1 MATLDPLQ
9 VLDIRLTPDE
19 RAGLTTFVDRLRQR
33 YGDDLLRVRLFG
45 SKARGDYRDE
55 SDLDLLV
62 VLRMEQGDYRR
73 HWNEL
78 VDLAWDIQLAYGII
92 ISFILRDETNYA
104 KMQRDQLLLARN
116 IERDG
121 VDLWTMRLNAPT
133 FEPA

>member
-73 HWNEL
+73 HWNGL